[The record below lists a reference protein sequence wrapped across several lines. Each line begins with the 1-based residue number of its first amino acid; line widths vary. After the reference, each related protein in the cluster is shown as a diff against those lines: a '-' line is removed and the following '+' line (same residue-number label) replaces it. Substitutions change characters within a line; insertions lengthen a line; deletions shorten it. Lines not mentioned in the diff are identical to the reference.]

1 MEIKLSYAGA
11 FPSILPLH
19 HYSVPGQYS
28 WVVRDFQGDLI
39 DEVEVITREALGG
52 RKVIA
57 GQIGR
62 ARRIVIVLDVQGTSM
77 TNIHFALQM
86 LENHVRWR
94 KTDEPL
100 ELIVGLPDIGY
111 GRMLVVLEQMTAQ
124 FEDDQYRAV
133 ITMRFVCRS
142 VYWEETIIPPIP
154 ASNSTLTGNAFVVNL
169 SDMTFTPITGIT
181 EAILNIEY
189 RAASSEWILFS
200 TTQVWRAPVTG
211 GAATIIGSVSG
222 ATALRGCVAHD
233 GSILAIAQG
242 VNQLVRFTY
251 PSSSPTVLGAFNGT
265 PFRLRRFGNSY
276 ISVGEF
282 SQYQTTGRLAGMVS
296 TDVNGSI
303 ISTFSPFP
311 TSVIFPGGGRI
322 RDVLFKDNIGVAIA
336 HRSPSPS
343 QSWVAV
349 WSNQVAPYYVA
360 EGESTWGPFEIDQA
374 SPIDD
379 VTICAESPI
388 HAGRTFNTLCRLR
401 NLSGIVPYAYPT
413 VNVGCVQDGC
423 AAERFTFATSE
434 PRKVFRLGDDGTA
447 MPMFTA
453 NQNSVAI
460 RRAGNLM
467 CIGYATTA
475 NVLTPLTVNVNP
487 SLNTRT
493 TAEIVPVL
501 DGINFKVFS
510 FYSKV
515 DTEILGEVIDPQTI
529 QTIGF
534 SYEPK
539 YHTLDAVTV
548 LPGTRYEGAFFGS
561 FNLYANKYWFAVDRS
576 VPSFNVRMVRYKHD
590 WR

>member
-1 MEIKLSYAGA
+1 MEIGLFYA
-11 FPSILPLH
+11 PIQLNTLPLH
-19 HYSVPGQYS
+19 YYSAPGQYS

-39 DEVEVITREALGG
+39 DEVEALTREALGG

-77 TNIHFALQM
+77 TNLHLAIQR
-86 LENHVRWR
+86 LEHHVRWR

-100 ELIVGLPDIGY
+100 DLIVGLPDIGY
-111 GRMLVVLEQMTAQ
+111 GRMMVVLEQMTAQ
-124 FEDDQYRAV
+124 FEDDQYRATV
-133 ITMRFVCRS
+133 TMRFACHR
-142 VYWEETIIPPIP
+142 VYWEEHIIPPIP
-154 ASNSTLTGNAFVVNL
+154 ASNSMLTGSAFVVNL
-169 SDMTFTPITGIT
+169 STMTFTPITGIT
-181 EAILNIEY
+181 ELVRNIEY
-189 RAASSEWILFS
+189 RAASSEWILFG

-211 GAATIIGSVSG
+211 GVATLIGSVSG
-222 ATALRGCVAHD
+222 ATGMRGCVAHD

-251 PSSSPTVLGAFNGT
+251 PSSSPTVLGQFNGLVA
-265 PFRLRRFGNSY
+265 RIRRFGDQY
-276 ISVGEF
+276 VSVGEF
-282 SQYQTTGRLAGMVS
+282 SQYRSTSGLAGMVT
-296 TDVNGSI
+296 TDINGNI
-303 ISTFSPFP
+303 LNTFSPFP
-311 TSVIFPGGGRI
+311 SSVIFPNGGRI
-322 RDVLFKDNIGVAIA
+322 RDVLIKDNVGVAIA
-336 HRSPSPS
+336 YRQPSPS
-343 QSWVAV
+343 QSWLAV

-360 EGESTWGPFEIDQA
+360 EGESTWGPLEVDQS
-374 SPIDD
+374 SPIDN
-379 VTICAESPI
+379 VTICADSPI

-413 VNVGCVQDGC
+413 VSIGCVQDGC

-453 NQNSVAI
+453 SQNSLAI
-460 RRAGNLM
+460 KRANDLM
-467 CIGYATTA
+467 CICYFTTA
-475 NVLTPLTVNVNP
+475 NVWTPLTVNIDS

-501 DGINFKVFS
+501 DGINFRVFS

-529 QTIGF
+529 GI

-539 YHTLDAVTV
+539 YHTLEEVTV
-548 LPGTRYEGAFFGS
+548 LPGTRYEGAFLGS

-576 VPSFNVRMVRYKHD
+576 VPSFNVKMVRYKHD